1 MKNLSGKD
9 RWSKVYLNDD
19 YTQLQRSQNSD
30 LSAIASLAKS
40 KGFEAKVR
48 ASNLW
53 VEGRRYSYHIIA
65 RMPHNDINIEK
76 AKTIEVDNG
85 KGIGFQSRHSKFS
98 NLAPCVVKL
107 DDLGFASSEAAFQYL
122 RARNCATK
130 KQIEEIL
137 LVAQGEA
144 KLRSYGINE
153 TEEWK
158 QKKSDEMLHI
168 LVLKFTQNEDLK
180 KALLDTGD
188 KQLYKF
194 TRDKYWG
201 VGLTLSQ
208 AHLLKDGKGPGQN
221 NLGKLLM
228 LVRQKLMDSA

>member
-1 MKNLSGKD
+1 M
-9 RWSKVYLNDD
+9 
-19 YTQLQRSQNSD
+19 
-30 LSAIASLAKS
+30 
-40 KGFEAKVR
+40 
-48 ASNLW
+48 
-53 VEGRRYSYHIIA
+53 
-65 RMPHNDINIEK
+65 
-76 AKTIEVDNG
+76 
-85 KGIGFQSRHSKFS
+85 
-98 NLAPCVVKL
+98 KL
-107 DDLGFASSEAAFQYL
+107 DDLVFASSEAAFQYL
-122 RARNCATK
+122 RARDCSTK

-137 LVAQGEA
+137 LVAQGEAYNA

-158 QKKSDEMLHI
+158 QKKSDEMLRI
-168 LVLKFTQNEDLK
+168 LVLKFTQTEDLK
-180 KALLDTGD
+180 KALLDTDD
-188 KQLYKF
+188 KQLYEF